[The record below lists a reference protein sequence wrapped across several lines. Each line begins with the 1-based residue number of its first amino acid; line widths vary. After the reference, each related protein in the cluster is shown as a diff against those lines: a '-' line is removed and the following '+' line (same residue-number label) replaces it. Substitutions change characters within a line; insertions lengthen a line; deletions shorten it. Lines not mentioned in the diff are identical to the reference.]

1 MKDAKLRRLFGLLFL
16 LCFLPLTVWAQS
28 LAIKGVVYDST
39 GEPIIGASVL
49 EKGTTNGIIT
59 DLDGNFSLQ
68 VKKGA
73 VLVVS
78 FIGYKTQEVVVN
90 SVQSLK
96 ITLLEDAKA
105 LDEVVVIG
113 YGTARRSDV
122 TGSIASVQ
130 SDKLREVPAT
140 NITYALQSRIAGV
153 DMSQTSSKPGANMQI
168 RIRGTRSLN
177 ASNDPLVVLDGIP
190 FMGNL

>member
-177 ASNDPLVVLDGIP
+177 ASNDPLVVLDDP
-190 FMGNL
+190 LAELN

>member
-49 EKGTTNGIIT
+49 EKGTTNDIIT

-177 ASNDPLVVLDGIP
+177 ASNDPLVVLDDP
-190 FMGNL
+190 LAELN

>member
-28 LAIKGVVYDST
+28 LAIKGVVYDVT

-78 FIGYKTQEVVVN
+78 FIGYKTQEVAVN

-96 ITLLEDAKA
+96 ITLQEDAKA
-105 LDEVVVIG
+105 LD
-113 YGTARRSDV
+113 
-122 TGSIASVQ
+122 
-130 SDKLREVPAT
+130 
-140 NITYALQSRIAGV
+140 
-153 DMSQTSSKPGANMQI
+153 
-168 RIRGTRSLN
+168 
-177 ASNDPLVVLDGIP
+177 
-190 FMGNL
+190 